1 MIERVIKA
9 AGKNEIMSLLI
20 ASSNKKVVDKLFCE
34 LISAIKTCIMEL
46 GRVSMAHARERAIK
60 KFHQL
65 RLNTLPE
72 IWNKSL
78 AELEITSTPVLLQSI
93 NRLIFN
99 EILTEHFSTN
109 HASSAMSSRPL
120 SVHMSSEE
128 ENAIRYASGFVTMR
142 LKKIYEQE
150 HTNKARQF
158 VECLANM
165 SVEGDGSNFY
175 EYTKIWIS
183 TINRGGLFEIND
195 SCFLFFRALEL
206 KVQECLPHHLKGG
219 TMSKEQLFTLIM
231 DDEDVNF
238 LWSMLSI
245 NIDSKYSDNLLRTI
259 VEKWVTLRG
268 FTITSSWL
276 QEYKDIKAKQVSKK
290 KALRKELAKKKSKKG
305 STDLDSSDD

>member
-1 MIERVIKA
+1 
-9 AGKNEIMSLLI
+9 
-20 ASSNKKVVDKLFCE
+20 
-34 LISAIKTCIMEL
+34 
-46 GRVSMAHARERAIK
+46 
-60 KFHQL
+60 
-65 RLNTLPE
+65 
-72 IWNKSL
+72 
-78 AELEITSTPVLLQSI
+78 
-93 NRLIFN
+93 
-99 EILTEHFSTN
+99 
-109 HASSAMSSRPL
+109 
-120 SVHMSSEE
+120 
-128 ENAIRYASGFVTMR
+128 
-142 LKKIYEQE
+142 
-150 HTNKARQF
+150 
-158 VECLANM
+158 M

-245 NIDSKYSDNLLRTI
+245 NIDSKYSDDLLRTI